1 MKVILRT
8 DITNVGRQGE
18 VKDVAAGFARN
29 YLLPKKLVMEAT
41 VQNMKIW
48 EREKT
53 KLEKVREE
61 IITNAKIIAEKIENT
76 EFSIKVKL
84 GENGKIFGSV
94 TAATLAKLFAEKDFN
109 INKHDILLPAPIKE
123 IGKISVNIRLHP
135 EVIAKV
141 NIDVVEEKIKAK
153 A

>member
-41 VQNMKIW
+41 AQNMKIW
-48 EREKT
+48 EREKI
-53 KLEKVREE
+53 KLEKIREE
-61 IITNAKIIAEKIENT
+61 IISNAKIVAEKIENT

-94 TAATLAKLFAEKDFN
+94 TVANLAKLFAEKDFN

-123 IGKISVNIRLHP
+123 VGKISVNIRLHP

>member
-1 MKVILRT
+1 MKVILRS

-18 VKDVAAGFARN
+18 VKEVAAGFARN

-41 VQNMKIW
+41 AQNMKIW

-53 KLEKVREE
+53 RLEKIREE
-61 IITNAKIIAEKIENT
+61 IIANAKVIAEKIENT
-76 EFSIKVKL
+76 KFSIKVKL

-94 TAATLAKLFAEKDFN
+94 TSAHLAKLFAEKEFS

-123 IGKISVNIRLHP
+123 VGKVSVNVRLHP

-141 NIDVVEEKIKAK
+141 NIDIVEEKLKAK

>member
-29 YLLPKKLVMEAT
+29 YLLPKELVMEAT
-41 VQNMKIW
+41 AQNMKIW
-48 EREKT
+48 EREKI
-53 KLEKVREE
+53 KLEKIREE
-61 IITNAKIIAEKIENT
+61 IISNAKIVAEKIENT

-94 TAATLAKLFAEKDFN
+94 TVANLAKLFAEKDFN

-123 IGKISVNIRLHP
+123 VGKISVNIRLHP

>member
-41 VQNMKIW
+41 TQNMKVW
-48 EREKT
+48 EREKI

-94 TAATLAKLFAEKDFN
+94 TAANLAKLFAEKDFN

-123 IGKISVNIRLHP
+123 VGKISVNIRLHP